1 MEQFKLITKRDD
13 CFDEGSGIYGDLFC
27 KVGKTFFP
35 SEGWTDIISSV
46 LCMWM
51 DEIGKMVKTYQVK
64 KCGLPFME
72 GPYEIQLRR
81 LNSDKTTVLINFLYM
96 RKSID
101 KGISISLHQLAA
113 EVNRSVSSILK
124 TPPTKGQ
131 EAAYRMLVQKYE
143 QYRKEVENLQEI
155 KQEQEIE

>member
-1 MEQFKLITKRDD
+1 MERFELITKRDD
-13 CFDEGSGIYGDLFC
+13 SFEEGSEIYGDLFC
-27 KVGKTFFP
+27 KVGKKFFP

-51 DEIGKMVKTYQVK
+51 DEIGKMINTYQVK

-101 KGISISLHQLAA
+101 KGIIISLHQIAA
-113 EVNRSVSSILK
+113 EINRSVNRILK

-143 QYRKEVENLQEI
+143 QYHKKIENLQEI
-155 KQEQEIE
+155 RQERE